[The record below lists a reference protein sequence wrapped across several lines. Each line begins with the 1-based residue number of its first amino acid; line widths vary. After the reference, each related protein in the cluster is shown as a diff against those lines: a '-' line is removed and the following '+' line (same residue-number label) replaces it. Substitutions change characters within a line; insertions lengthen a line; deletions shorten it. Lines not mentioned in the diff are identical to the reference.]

1 MMMPW
6 NQPPSAPDAVPA
18 ARLVDE
24 EPLLAVACPACHG
37 AIAAPVWLA
46 GQAAGCPICGG
57 GFLVPLP
64 PPPEPPRPRG
74 QLEFVEPANK
84 TIETEGGVI
93 ALRRLTPEEQAA
105 RRTRRNVV
113 MLLSGVAIL
122 MTIVVALGRKPR
134 KQ

>member
-1 MMMPW
+1 M
-6 NQPPSAPDAVPA
+6 
-18 ARLVDE
+18 
-24 EPLLAVACPACHG
+24 
-37 AIAAPVWLA
+37 
-46 GQAAGCPICGG
+46 
-57 GFLVPLP
+57 PLP